1 MQPNA
6 ILLAGTK
13 SMQKCLL
20 LAEGYGR
27 RQLSM
32 ASRDSSGDEPA
43 RCMGPCRTDLNMG
56 CQDYTDEIS
65 CHRQLR
71 TGLWL
76 FCRLFRQAELL
87 LVWMHSKACSGVPTK
102 WDPAEVML
110 VVGRSLEAAVLFE
123 D

>member
-1 MQPNA
+1 
-6 ILLAGTK
+6 
-13 SMQKCLL
+13 MQKCLL
-20 LAEGYGR
+20 LAEGNGR

-32 ASRDSSGDEPA
+32 ASRDSSEDEPA
-43 RCMGPCRTDLNMG
+43 RCMGPRRTDLNMG
-56 CQDYTDEIS
+56 CQDYADEIS

-87 LVWMHSKACSGVPTK
+87 LVWMHSKACSGAPTK